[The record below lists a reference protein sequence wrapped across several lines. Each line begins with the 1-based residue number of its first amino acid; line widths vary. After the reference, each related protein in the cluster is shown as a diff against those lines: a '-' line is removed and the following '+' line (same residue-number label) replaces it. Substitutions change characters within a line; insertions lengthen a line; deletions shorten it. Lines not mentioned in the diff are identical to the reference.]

1 MTMASGFYGITLE
14 DAFDATAIDPNLDAD
29 TVTLALVTDT
39 YTPNFNTHDQY
50 ADITN
55 EIAAGGGYTTGGNN
69 LDTPTWATSGGAVTY
84 DTADE
89 AWTSATFSSVR
100 GGVGYDN
107 TLTGDPLLWA
117 ATAGADYSVTAGTL
131 TYQVAAAGHFYFDI
145 TP

>member
-1 MTMASGFYGITLE
+1 MTMASGFFGITLE
-14 DAFDATAIDPNLDAD
+14 DALDATALDPNLDGD

-50 ADITN
+50 ADVTN
-55 EIAAGGGYTTGGNN
+55 EVSGTGYSAGGNN
-69 LDTPTWATSGGAVTY
+69 LDSQTWATSGGAVTY

-89 AWTSATFSSVR
+89 AWTSSTFSSVR

-107 TLTGDPLLWA
+107 TLTGDPLLWT
-117 ATAGADYSVTAGTL
+117 ATAGADYSVTSGTF

-145 TP
+145 AP